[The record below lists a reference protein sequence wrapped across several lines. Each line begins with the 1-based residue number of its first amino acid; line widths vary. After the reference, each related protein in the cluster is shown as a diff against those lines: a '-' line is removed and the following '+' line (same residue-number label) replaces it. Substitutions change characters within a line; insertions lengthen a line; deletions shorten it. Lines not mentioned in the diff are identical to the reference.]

1 MSTIP
6 QIEQLRRSIVMSDGT
21 VKLEVTTRVIDRG
34 DLPFP
39 DLFVLTI
46 TDTGDPKSDLLAR
59 VATPFDIRQTDPA
72 SPKYVRVVTSD
83 SVIIPPDT
91 FARISSINDLT
102 GLPRDRTTAI
112 RRGVSEYLS
121 SVSTLIYDNI
131 TTADAAYKQ
140 VISRLSTLVTEWR
153 NAFTSFVTNPTQT
166 YTLPQAGASV
176 ESERIAVYTTAK
188 TATQQAEAARDAA
201 VAAKEAC
208 ERDCASDRKIYDF
221 LVLDVSFL
229 QTAAA
234 VVQNI
239 TEASIPPG
247 TPTTTNAKNFVLQTG
262 SYASDSRSYAT
273 MLARKIVDRDDYA
286 SRVATCSAQC
296 QTLAAAA
303 LQAQNVVV
311 AAQTTERA
319 ALARVYEVCPTFDPT
334 TV

>member
-21 VKLEVTTRVIDRG
+21 VKLEVTTKVIDQG

-59 VATPFDIRQTDPA
+59 VATPFDIRQTDPS
-72 SPKYVRVVTSD
+72 SPKYVRVLTSD

-91 FARISSINDLT
+91 FARISNINDLT

-112 RRGVSEYLS
+112 RAGVSEYLS

-140 VISRLSTLVTEWR
+140 VISRLSSLVTEWR
-153 NAFTSFVTNPTQT
+153 SAFTSFVTNPTQV
-166 YTLPQAGASV
+166 YALPQAGASV
-176 ESERIAVYTTAK
+176 ESERIAVYTAAK
-188 TATQQAEAARDAA
+188 NTRIQAEAARDAA
-201 VAAKEAC
+201 VAEKEAC
-208 ERDCASDRKIYDF
+208 VRDCEADRRIYDF
-221 LVLDVSFL
+221 LVVDVSFL
-229 QTAAA
+229 QTAAS
-234 VVQNI
+234 VVQGI
-239 TEASIPPG
+239 TETSIPPG

-262 SYASDSRSYAT
+262 SYASDPRSYASL
-273 MLARKIVDRDDYA
+273 LASKLVLRNTYA
-286 SRVATCSAQC
+286 STVAACSARC

-303 LQAQNVVV
+303 LEAQNAVT
-311 AAQTTERA
+311 AAQTVERE